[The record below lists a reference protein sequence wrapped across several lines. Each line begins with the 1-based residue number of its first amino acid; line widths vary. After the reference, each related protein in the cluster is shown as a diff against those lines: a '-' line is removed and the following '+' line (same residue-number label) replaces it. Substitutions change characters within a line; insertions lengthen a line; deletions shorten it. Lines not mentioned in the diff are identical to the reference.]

1 MDKMDNDIYNDKG
14 NLVQISHSKK
24 IQIIDKVKFLEET
37 LREEIYKLVIED
49 TIKYTE
55 KSDGIIVNLNNLSE
69 KCIVNIYNYIKYNE
83 DSKLLLE
90 KMEQNEEVNE

>member
-1 MDKMDNDIYNDKG
+1 MNVEDKDIYDENN
-14 NLVQISHSKK
+14 NLIKISNSKK

-69 KCIVNIYNYIKYNE
+69 KCIVNIYNYIIYNE

-90 KMEQNEEVNE
+90 KIEHNEEVSK